1 MGNNLVFAL
10 QISGIGIVVLL
21 LVLTALAGIVYLMTR
36 FIVDKEEKEEVAEE
50 KAPVAE
56 AAAVEDKKETKTDLK
71 LAAAIAVAI
80 ARAQAEMQV
89 VSTETEGGE
98 INAWRQFGLQRRLT
112 QSSTFRRT
120 R

>member
-1 MGNNLVFAL
+1 MENNLLFAL

-21 LVLTALAGIVYLMTR
+21 LVLAALAGVVYLMTR
-36 FIVDKEEKEEVAEE
+36 FIVDKEETEEGAEE
-50 KAPVAE
+50 SAPAAE
-56 AAAVEDKKETKTDLK
+56 AAAIEEPKTDLK

-89 VSTETEGGE
+89 VSTEAEGGE
-98 INAWRQFGLQRRLT
+98 LNAWRQFGLQRRLT
-112 QSSTFRRT
+112 QPSTFRRT

>member
-1 MGNNLVFAL
+1 MENNLLFAL

-21 LVLTALAGIVYLMTR
+21 LVLAALAGIVYLMTR
-36 FIVDKEEKEEVAEE
+36 FIVDKEETEEGAEE
-50 KAPVAE
+50 TAPVATAE
-56 AAAVEDKKETKTDLK
+56 AAAIEEPKTDLK

-80 ARAQAEMQV
+80 ARAQAETQV

-112 QSSTFRRT
+112 QPSTFRRT